1 MEANELGTLTDY
13 NILQLKDSEN
23 QAKFNIACATPV
35 TQIFAGTSITPT
47 NQFMAINPIIPASSV
62 LQTQI

>member
-13 NILQLKDSEN
+13 NKIPLKDSEN
-23 QAKFNIACATPV
+23 EAKFNIACATPV
-35 TQIFAGTSITPT
+35 TQIFAGTSITPI